1 MYPWILI
8 ILTVLISEQSQ
19 GARILSLLTFP
30 GKSHYINV
38 QPIMQELAERGHEVT
53 VITANPEKNP
63 PPNYNQIVIDN
74 RPFWESCKY
83 ILMLSSS

>member
-1 MYPWILI
+1 MYPWTQIFI
-8 ILTVLISEQSQ
+8 VVLILEQSL

-38 QPIMQELAERGHEVT
+38 QPIIQELAERGHEVT
-53 VITANPEKNP
+53 VITPHPEKNP
-63 PPNYNQIVIDN
+63 LPNYHQIITDN

-83 ILMLSSS
+83 F